1 MFDVVLFLAFAS
13 LIVRFHSCVSR
24 VLNNLDAT
32 ADYVA
37 QARNELKHN

>member
-13 LIVRFHSCVSR
+13 LIVRFHSCIGR

-32 ADYVA
+32 AAYIE
-37 QARNELKHN
+37 QARNELKH